1 MACTYFPA
9 DIFRPLKPKSETS
22 TMNAQ
27 LLIDKWSI
35 IRAKLREKY
44 PSLTEN
50 DLAYVRDREDEIFDR
65 VERRTGLKRADVEQS
80 LLEEISFA

>member
-1 MACTYFPA
+1 
-9 DIFRPLKPKSETS
+9 
-22 TMNAQ
+22 MNAQ